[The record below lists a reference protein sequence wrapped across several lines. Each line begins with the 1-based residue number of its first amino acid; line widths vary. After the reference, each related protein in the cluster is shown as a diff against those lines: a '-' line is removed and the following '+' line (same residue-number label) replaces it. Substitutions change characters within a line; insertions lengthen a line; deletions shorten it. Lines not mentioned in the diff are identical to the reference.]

1 MNYGHKGRA
10 RALNS
15 TGREKQ
21 AAVECVNEKER
32 EGRRERGRVREV
44 SGMRHAACGV
54 LWVALLPTFICIQV
68 FYCMLIKL
76 LLRFAAAVVAAVSAS
91 ATAVLQ
97 CSALFG
103 IHIWSLTNCW
113 RPVAEVITFFSYF
126 LGLVSCRL
134 QNEPRA
140 QCGPKDCESVFYFS
154 ELGRQRQRY
163 VARPTLRRCVYAL
176 CAALQL
182 NIERLLSLRTH
193 TLSRDHHK
201 SPAAPFVLA
210 KFICQKCVDGVD
222 NLIRAQFA
230 ACRLAAAKQLSGWT
244 TCSVSSGCINLPNL

>member
-1 MNYGHKGRA
+1 MRK
-10 RALNS
+10 
-15 TGREKQ
+15 
-21 AAVECVNEKER
+21 
-32 EGRRERGRVREV
+32 RERGEEWRERDAEV

-76 LLRFAAAVVAAVSAS
+76 LLRFAAAVAAAVGAS
-91 ATAVLQ
+91 ATVLLQ

-113 RPVAEVITFFSYF
+113 RPVAEVITFFF
-126 LGLVSCRL
+126 LLSWLSFLSIAKRTQSAVR
-134 QNEPRA
+134 R
-140 QCGPKDCESVFYFS
+140 PKDCESVFYFS

-163 VARPTLRRCVYAL
+163 VARPTLRCVYAL

-201 SPAAPFVLA
+201 SSTASFVLA

-222 NLIRAQFA
+222 NLIRAA
-230 ACRLAAAKQLSGWT
+230 ARS
-244 TCSVSSGCINLPNL
+244 LPP

>member
-1 MNYGHKGRA
+1 MLPLSA
-10 RALNS
+10 PLLAL
-15 TGREKQ
+15 
-21 AAVECVNEKER
+21 
-32 EGRRERGRVREV
+32 
-44 SGMRHAACGV
+44 
-54 LWVALLPTFICIQV
+54 
-68 FYCMLIKL
+68 
-76 LLRFAAAVVAAVSAS
+76 
-91 ATAVLQ
+91 LQ

-134 QNEPRA
+134 QNEARA

-163 VARPTLRRCVYAL
+163 VARPTLRCVYAL

-201 SPAAPFVLA
+201 SSASSFVLA

-222 NLIRAQFA
+222 NLIRAQLA
-230 ACRLAAAKQLSGWT
+230 ACRLASCRRIVS
-244 TCSVSSGCINLPNL
+244 CS